1 MDNKEYNNLK
11 ALTKSICKCTDVDDL
26 LHEILIQLGNNL
38 KYQSLPAKDKR
49 WYFVRTV
56 QNQYYSNNSKYYKQY
71 KKYKFDQLSPAIELV
86 EEEYKEKPT
95 MDWIKE
101 TLETELIL
109 NPSFWYNK
117 GIFELWMEHQGF
129 IDRVHKQTKIPKY
142 SIIETINEVKKLIKQ
157 KWIDYGK
164 N

>member
-1 MDNKEYNNLK
+1 MNPTDYNNLK
-11 ALTKSICKCTDVDDL
+11 ALTRTICKNNNIDDL
-26 LHEILIQLGNNL
+26 LHDVLIQLNKNI
-38 KYQSLPAKDKR
+38 KYQELSTKDKR
-49 WYFVRTV
+49 WYFVRTI

-71 KKYKFDQLSPAIELV
+71 KKYQFEQLNPTLELLD
-86 EEEYKEKPT
+86 EEYKERPT

-101 TLETELIL
+101 TLETELIT

-157 KWIDYGK
+157 RWKEYGTD
-164 N
+164 